1 MNPRPIEDISNS
13 RDVGHCTQ
21 KTRFD
26 LVTVGWIVTLYVF
39 LVSLGKNKSV
49 IKPSPG
55 MICVH
60 LLVGQ
65 IVLRQIET
73 FKTLNFNKG
82 DLVYKFHWY
91 DMKNVPY

>member
-1 MNPRPIEDISNS
+1 
-13 RDVGHCTQ
+13 
-21 KTRFD
+21 
-26 LVTVGWIVTLYVF
+26 
-39 LVSLGKNKSV
+39 
-49 IKPSPG
+49 

-60 LLVGQ
+60 LPVGQ